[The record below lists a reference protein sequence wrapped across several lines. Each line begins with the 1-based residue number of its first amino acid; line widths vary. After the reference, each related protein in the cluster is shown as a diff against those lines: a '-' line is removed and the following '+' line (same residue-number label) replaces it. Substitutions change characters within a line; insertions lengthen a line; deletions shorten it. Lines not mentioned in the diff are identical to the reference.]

1 VKRSPAVAPRR
12 SRLLHPLVWA
22 PILLL
27 LLALGTM
34 LWQWQ
39 SERAEVQ
46 KQRELLLAQVLS
58 ATTRAEPDTSELSR
72 LTALLAK
79 YPDRETAADL
89 LAAGA
94 RIELARNRPERA
106 QALFGNRAA
115 GPTATPQERGLG
127 AEILIQLHAAGQAD
141 VATATGML
149 RQAEA
154 FAERAFDA
162 SDNSQDLLRA
172 WQAASRLQDQAA
184 VARHAARLA
193 QAAPES
199 PAAGLAQL
207 AAQFEPTMPLAD
219 LEALRAQFVVP
230 PPELEAMRVLVM
242 AQAGDLRAAAG
253 AAEALLLR
261 APGVLAVRWAVALV
275 FHACVVAEPAGS
287 GTRGQWFERR
297 NHQLDWLL
305 QHAPVDDGRRAQWD
319 QMRTQR

>member
-94 RIELARNRPERA
+94 RIELARNRP
-106 QALFGNRAA
+106 
-115 GPTATPQERGLG
+115 
-127 AEILIQLHAAGQAD
+127 
-141 VATATGML
+141 
-149 RQAEA
+149 
-154 FAERAFDA
+154 
-162 SDNSQDLLRA
+162 
-172 WQAASRLQDQAA
+172 
-184 VARHAARLA
+184 
-193 QAAPES
+193 
-199 PAAGLAQL
+199 
-207 AAQFEPTMPLAD
+207 
-219 LEALRAQFVVP
+219 
-230 PPELEAMRVLVM
+230 
-242 AQAGDLRAAAG
+242 
-253 AAEALLLR
+253 
-261 APGVLAVRWAVALV
+261 
-275 FHACVVAEPAGS
+275 
-287 GTRGQWFERR
+287 
-297 NHQLDWLL
+297 
-305 QHAPVDDGRRAQWD
+305 
-319 QMRTQR
+319 